1 LTAKKHEG
9 RTTSVV
15 VGYLYDDIGNRKQSQ
30 EGGDANGAES
40 QTTTCRANV
49 LNQ

>member
-1 LTAKKHEG
+1 M
-9 RTTSVV
+9 V
-15 VGYLYDDIGNRKQSQ
+15 VGYLYHDIGNRKQSL

-40 QTTTCRANV
+40 QTACTASV

>member
-1 LTAKKHEG
+1 M
-9 RTTSVV
+9 V
-15 VGYLYDDIGNRKQSQ
+15 VGYLYDDIGNRKQSL

-40 QTTTCRANV
+40 QAPCRANV